1 MKNWSEIREFT
12 TVYIVN
18 EIEVFD
24 DDDILIGNTKPFQK
38 ATTGRVD
45 EECVEVVINGGQ
57 FDGYEFYFY
66 IEKDNPSE
74 LLTNK
79 EFKELKMTELKV
91 WKDLKKF
98 INMIDK
104 LNEKSYDIMTVRE
117 LIYRNNEKLK

>member
-1 MKNWSEIREFT
+1 MKNWSEAREFT

-24 DDDILIGNTKPFQK
+24 DEDVLIGNTKPFQK
-38 ATTGRVD
+38 ATIGRVD
-45 EECVEVVINGGQ
+45 EECVEIIINGGQ

-66 IEKDNPSE
+66 IKKDNPSE

-91 WKDLKKF
+91 WKDLIKF

-104 LNEKSYDIMTVRE
+104 LNEKSEDIMIVRD
-117 LIYRNNEKLK
+117 LIEKHNKIK

>member
-1 MKNWSEIREFT
+1 MKNWSEAREFT

-24 DDDILIGNTKPFQK
+24 DEDVLIGNTKPFQK
-38 ATTGRVD
+38 ATIRRVD
-45 EECVEVVINGGQ
+45 EECVEVIIDSGQ

-79 EFKELKMTELKV
+79 EFKELKMTEIKV

-104 LNEKSYDIMTVRE
+104 LNEKSEDIMMVRD
-117 LIYRNNEKLK
+117 LIEKHNKK

>member
-1 MKNWSEIREFT
+1 MKNWNEAKEFT

-45 EECVEVVINGGQ
+45 EKCVEVVIKGGQ

-66 IEKDNPSE
+66 IEKDTPSE
-74 LLTNK
+74 LLTEK

-98 INMIDK
+98 INVIDK
-104 LNEKSYDIMTVRE
+104 LNEKSEDIMMVRD
-117 LIYRNNEKLK
+117 LIEKYNKK

>member
-1 MKNWSEIREFT
+1 MKNWSEAREFT

-24 DDDILIGNTKPFQK
+24 DEDILIGNTKPFQK
-38 ATTGRVD
+38 ATIRRVD
-45 EECVEVVINGGQ
+45 KECVEVIIDGGQ
-57 FDGYEFYFY
+57 FDEYEFYFY
-66 IEKDNPSE
+66 IGKDTPSE
-74 LLTNK
+74 LLTEK

-104 LNEKSYDIMTVRE
+104 LNEKSEDIMMVRD
-117 LIYRNNEKLK
+117 LIKKHNK

>member
-1 MKNWSEIREFT
+1 MINWNEAREFT
-12 TVYIVN
+12 IVYIVN

-66 IEKDNPSE
+66 IEKDKPSE
-74 LLTNK
+74 LLTEK

-98 INMIDK
+98 INVIDK
-104 LNEKSYDIMTVRE
+104 LNEKSEDIMMVRD
-117 LIYRNNEKLK
+117 LIEKYNKK

>member
-1 MKNWSEIREFT
+1 M
-12 TVYIVN
+12 
-18 EIEVFD
+18 FD

-38 ATTGRVD
+38 ATIRRVD
-45 EECVEVVINGGQ
+45 KECIEVIIDGGQ

>member
-1 MKNWSEIREFT
+1 MKNWSETRDFM

-24 DDDILIGNTKPFQK
+24 DEDILIGNTKPFQK
-38 ATTGRVD
+38 ATIRRVD
-45 EECVEVVINGGQ
+45 KEYVEVIIDGGQ

-66 IEKDNPSE
+66 IGKDNPSE
-74 LLTNK
+74 LLTDK
-79 EFKELKMTELKV
+79 EFKMLKLTELKV

-104 LNEKSYDIMTVRE
+104 LNEKSEDIMMVRDM
-117 LIYRNNEKLK
+117 IEKHNK

>member
-1 MKNWSEIREFT
+1 MKNWSEAREFT

-24 DDDILIGNTKPFQK
+24 DDEILIGNTKPFQK
-38 ATTGRVD
+38 ATIRRVD
-45 EECVEVVINGGQ
+45 EECVEVIIDSGQ

-79 EFKELKMTELKV
+79 EFKELKMTEIKV

-104 LNEKSYDIMTVRE
+104 LNEKSEDIMMVRD
-117 LIYRNNEKLK
+117 LIEKHNKK

>member
-1 MKNWSEIREFT
+1 MKNWSEAREFI

-24 DDDILIGNTKPFQK
+24 DDEILIGNTKPFQK
-38 ATTGRVD
+38 ATIRRVD
-45 EECVEVVINGGQ
+45 KEYVEVIIDGGQ

-66 IEKDNPSE
+66 IGKDNPSE
-74 LLTNK
+74 LLTDK
-79 EFKELKMTELKV
+79 EFKMLKLTELKV

-104 LNEKSYDIMTVRE
+104 LNEKSEDIMMVRD
-117 LIYRNNEKLK
+117 LIEKHNKK

>member
-1 MKNWSEIREFT
+1 MKNWIEAREFT

-24 DDDILIGNTKPFQK
+24 DDVLIGNTKQFQK
-38 ATTGRVD
+38 ATIGRVD

-66 IEKDNPSE
+66 IGKDNPSE

-91 WKDLKKF
+91 WKDLIKF

-104 LNEKSYDIMTVRE
+104 LNEKSEDIMIVRD
-117 LIYRNNEKLK
+117 LIEKHNRK

>member
-1 MKNWSEIREFT
+1 MKNWSEAREFT

-24 DDDILIGNTKPFQK
+24 DDEILIGNTKPFQK
-38 ATTGRVD
+38 ATIRRVD
-45 EECVEVVINGGQ
+45 KECIEVIIDGGQ

-66 IEKDNPSE
+66 IEKDKPSE
-74 LLTNK
+74 LLTEK
-79 EFKELKMTELKV
+79 EFKELKLTELKV

-104 LNEKSYDIMTVRE
+104 LNEKSEDIMMVRD
-117 LIYRNNEKLK
+117 LIEKHNKK

>member
-1 MKNWSEIREFT
+1 MKNWSEAREFI

-24 DDDILIGNTKPFQK
+24 DDEILIGNTKPFQK
-38 ATTGRVD
+38 ATIRRVD
-45 EECVEVVINGGQ
+45 KECIEVIIDGGQ

-66 IEKDNPSE
+66 IEKDKPSE
-74 LLTNK
+74 LLTEK
-79 EFKELKMTELKV
+79 EFKELKLTELKV

-104 LNEKSYDIMTVRE
+104 LNEKSEDIMMVRD
-117 LIYRNNEKLK
+117 LIEKHNKK